1 MPCRDRA
8 GITLTGE
15 YHGIS
20 VVCVTDLHVNIT
32 EELFLA
38 KGTASFVG

>member
-8 GITLTGE
+8 GIAVKSGCHE
-15 YHGIS
+15 IS
-20 VVCVTDLHVNIT
+20 VVCVTDLHVNIA
-32 EELFLA
+32 EEFFLA